1 MGSLPEIRNNNG
13 VDTLFVHE
21 EPFIVLSG
29 EIHNSSAS
37 SLDYMKNKVWPN
49 LQDLNM
55 NTVILPLYWD
65 LIEETEGTF
74 DLSFIDGTMKEAREH
89 EMHLIFLWFG
99 LWKNAESSYAPGW
112 MKKNTATYY
121 RAKKVNGE
129 PINTIS
135 PLCLEAVQKDARALA
150 QVMAHLKEI
159 DTEENT
165 VIAIQVE
172 NEIGL
177 LGTDLDYS
185 EEGVRQFAQRIPLE
199 VETEFSVKGTWRE
212 AFGYEAGEYFMAY
225 HFAKAIEMIT
235 QAAQKEYNLPCY
247 ANAWLK
253 QYPWYLG
260 SYPCGGPVASMHQM
274 WKLAAPSLFCL
285 APDIYVPYVPQVM
298 EEYTQNGNP
307 LFIPEVR
314 KDAVSAS
321 YALYAFGKYNA
332 IGYSP
337 FAIEELAMDPA
348 EINKPPRE
356 VLLAL
361 NIDPSAFEIEGSK
374 DYLSAVYG
382 LMENIKPLYFKYR
395 GTDHLKSYV
404 KKSEMDYGEL
414 FQFKNYD
421 FQVAY
426 APKQPNKPVA
436 AGMIYEVGENCFYII
451 GMMSTIRIVSKL
463 GENKKADILR
473 LEDGEFELGK
483 WKCSRVLNGDEKM
496 TLSLTDKLRCLYLE
510 LYKY

>member
-1 MGSLPEIRNNNG
+1 
-13 VDTLFVHE
+13 
-21 EPFIVLSG
+21 
-29 EIHNSSAS
+29 
-37 SLDYMKNKVWPN
+37 
-49 LQDLNM
+49 
-55 NTVILPLYWD
+55 
-65 LIEETEGTF
+65 
-74 DLSFIDGTMKEAREH
+74 
-89 EMHLIFLWFG
+89 
-99 LWKNAESSYAPGW
+99 
-112 MKKNTATYY
+112 
-121 RAKKVNGE
+121 
-129 PINTIS
+129 
-135 PLCLEAVQKDARALA
+135 
-150 QVMAHLKEI
+150 
-159 DTEENT
+159 
-165 VIAIQVE
+165 
-172 NEIGL
+172 
-177 LGTDLDYS
+177 
-185 EEGVRQFAQRIPLE
+185 
-199 VETEFSVKGTWRE
+199 
-212 AFGYEAGEYFMAY
+212 
-225 HFAKAIEMIT
+225 
-235 QAAQKEYNLPCY
+235 
-247 ANAWLK
+247 
-253 QYPWYLG
+253 
-260 SYPCGGPVASMHQM
+260 MHQM

-404 KKSEMDYGEL
+404 KKSEMDFGEL

-426 APKQPNKPVA
+426 APKQPHKPVA